1 MNKKL
6 EFFHDN
12 WITTCDYTTKYGT
25 FRGIAMC
32 HPDDED
38 MQSKRTGEQIAYQRA
53 MIKALQHKRDN
64 VLKPRLYSLQQLFY
78 SMVTSKKY
86 NPESFEAKRLQ
97 KHIQQTEEE
106 ITNCKIALSLSRT
119 NLRNYIAEK
128 EKLYQKIRSKQN
140 KKDIQKSK
148 I

>member
-1 MNKKL
+1 MKNNT
-6 EFFHDN
+6 EFFHDD

-25 FRGIAMC
+25 FRGIATC
-32 HPDDED
+32 HPDDKD
-38 MQSKRTGEQIAYQRA
+38 MQSERTGEQIAYHRA
-53 MIKALQHKRDN
+53 LIKSLQHKRDN
-64 VLKPRLYSLQQLFY
+64 ILKPRLCGLQQLFY

-86 NPESFEAKRLQ
+86 NPDSFEAKRLQ
-97 KHIQQTEEE
+97 RHIQQTEKE
-106 ITNCKIALSLSRT
+106 ITKCKIAIINLRT

-140 KKDIQKSK
+140 KKDTQKSK